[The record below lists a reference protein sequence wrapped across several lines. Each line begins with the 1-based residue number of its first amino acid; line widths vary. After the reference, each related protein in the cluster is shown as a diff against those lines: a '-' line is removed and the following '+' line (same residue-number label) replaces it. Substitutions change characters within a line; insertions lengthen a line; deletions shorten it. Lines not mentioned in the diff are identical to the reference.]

1 MPFIRSP
8 SEAHPG
14 KTPSHDPQA
23 PSSAPDDLSCAPMTW
38 DNSSI
43 THVLRHQ
50 SGSSL
55 LANAITI
62 GHRRPEVRKRR
73 DTVAAPGNGSHAA
86 WAPPTISFKELSAA
100 VPTMLNRRE
109 STGELR
115 WGRNHY
121 GGTRG
126 MPEPHT
132 LARPE
137 AYRRGARSV
146 KIWGGHGPVAGRRA
160 HRTIPRQ
167 LCDDGPHTARVDS
180 IKLTNTG
187 VRPEL
192 ANLQMPGHAHRFDMP
207 SAELRRCNALGLTNI
222 VGGGSFATRV
232 VALATDPGW
241 SGCSHRQLGNDRG
254 GKQ

>member
-1 MPFIRSP
+1 MGT
-8 SEAHPG
+8 A
-14 KTPSHDPQA
+14 
-23 PSSAPDDLSCAPMTW
+23 
-38 DNSSI
+38 DNSLQRAVRRGAHDAESAREHGR
-43 THVLRHQ
+43 TPLGAEPLR
-50 SGSSL
+50 
-55 LANAITI
+55 
-62 GHRRPEVRKRR
+62 
-73 DTVAAPGNGSHAA
+73 
-86 WAPPTISFKELSAA
+86 
-100 VPTMLNRRE
+100 
-109 STGELR
+109 
-115 WGRNHY
+115 

-126 MPEPHT
+126 MPEPHS

-146 KIWGGHGPVAGRRA
+146 KIWTYRWGSHGPVAGRRA
-160 HRTIPRQ
+160 HKTIPRQ

-207 SAELRRCNALGLTNI
+207 SAELRRCNALWLTNI

-232 VALATDPGW
+232 VALATAPGW
-241 SGCSHRQLGNDRG
+241 SRCSHRQLGNDRG